1 MSRPYGI
8 RLSSNAGAPAA
19 AGSAVGRGDGAT
31 GTIRSE
37 SVLARNTGTD
47 GRLAAVQVRG
57 FAAAGASS
65 FLAVFGFPPGSRIP
79 EGGPFEASSFAA
91 IGREEEPLPASEE
104 IPEERPDGGRA
115 AGVEGRW
122 YQ

>member
-19 AGSAVGRGDGAT
+19 AESAVGREDGTT

-37 SVLARNTGTD
+37 SELARITGTD
-47 GRLAAVQVRG
+47 GRSAAVQVRG
-57 FAAAGASS
+57 FAAAGAST
-65 FLAVFGFPPGSRIP
+65 LAVFGFPRGRRIP
-79 EGGPFEASSFAA
+79 EGGLFEASSSAA
-91 IGREEEPLPASEE
+91 IEREEEPLPASEE
-104 IPEERPDGGRA
+104 MPEERPDGGRA
-115 AGVEGRW
+115 AGTEVRW

>member
-37 SVLARNTGTD
+37 SVLARSTGTV

-57 FAAAGASS
+57 FGAGGPAS
-65 FLAVFGFPPGSRIP
+65 LAVFGSPRGIRIP
-79 EGGPFEASSFAA
+79 EGGLLEASFFAA
-91 IGREEEPLPASEE
+91 IGGEEDAFPSEE
-104 IPEERPDGGRA
+104 MPEERPDGGRA
-115 AGVEGRW
+115 TGAGIR
-122 YQ
+122 